1 MTYQLQR
8 KPQQDHQTIAA
19 INRESSNG
27 RTLIDNRISSI
38 IQRKQFNTTSAQALV
53 SLKSAIPQ
61 SQDVVQ
67 RVKNFQPATK
77 IQSGKV
83 TDRAH
88 ALTGITKIKLLGKR
102 HPVNSKKAQQM
113 FGKSGVV
120 DPKKFNRFFHGHK
133 AMDEMMS
140 TAVTLAHAHTLHQQG
155 QFDAAEDLVSL
166 SDNARFPTSHMGHN
180 VPGSQFQHPTSVNT
194 QTYGSRGQAH
204 GTFDRDRAQQ
214 VLAEQD
220 PVNALKTGIA
230 YSMNFGAQPPYAKNS
245 LTKFKTAKEIE
256 EADKA
261 HNLREDY
268 KDFVRDGRGPEVDSD
283 EEWNPGKHKGRSV
296 SPPRKR
302 R

>member
-1 MTYQLQR
+1 MTYLLQ
-8 KPQQDHQTIAA
+8 KKEIQDHRTIAA
-19 INRESSNG
+19 INGKGGKG
-27 RTLIDNRISSI
+27 RTLIDNRMSSV
-38 IQRKQFNTTSAQALV
+38 IQRKQFAHTSDQALV
-53 SLKSAIPQ
+53 SLKSALSPG
-61 SQDVVQ
+61 QDVVQ
-67 RVKNFQPATK
+67 RVKNFQPSTK
-77 IQSGKV
+77 IKSGKG
-83 TDRAH
+83 TDRAK
-88 ALTGITKIKLLGKR
+88 ALNGIRKIKLLGKR

-155 QFDAAEDLVSL
+155 EFDAAEDVVSL
-166 SDNARFPTSHMGHN
+166 SDYARFPTSHMGHH

-194 QTYGSRGQAH
+194 QTYGSRGMAH
-204 GTFDRDRAQQ
+204 GSFDRDRAQL
-214 VLAEQD
+214 VLAEKD

-245 LTKFKTAKEIE
+245 LKKFKTAKEIQ
-256 EADKA
+256 EADQA

-268 KDFVRDGRGPEVDSD
+268 KDYVRGGRGKEVAADK
-283 EEWNPGKHKGRSV
+283 EWKPGKHTGRSV

-302 R
+302 K